1 ATQDPR
7 KTHYTNR
14 HLRRFRALHIITP
27 VYHVPTFI
35 QESYVGQSPLLRF
48 SGKLTRSF
56 RCLPSRRAAISQ
68 FRIASLNNLCAIE
81 RERQRYVYVFQTLIS
96 STIIHPLIARR
107 G

>member
-1 ATQDPR
+1 M
-7 KTHYTNR
+7 
-14 HLRRFRALHIITP
+14 
-27 VYHVPTFI
+27 
-35 QESYVGQSPLLRF
+35 LRF
-48 SGKLTRSF
+48 SGKLTRLF

>member
-1 ATQDPR
+1 M
-7 KTHYTNR
+7 
-14 HLRRFRALHIITP
+14 
-27 VYHVPTFI
+27 
-35 QESYVGQSPLLRF
+35 
-48 SGKLTRSF
+48 
-56 RCLPSRRAAISQ
+56 PSRRAAISQ

>member
-1 ATQDPR
+1 
-7 KTHYTNR
+7 
-14 HLRRFRALHIITP
+14 ALPIITP
-27 VYHVPTFI
+27 GYNVPTFI

-96 STIIHPLIARR
+96 STIIHRLIARR